1 MRVDFNRSYNSS
13 RLLFQQKV
21 WRLMFLTS
29 SCYIPF
35 FFSWRQSQQQAK
47 PPSDHTA
54 TILYLTV
61 APSLLS
67 VALFAT
73 ICYIIQTSLL
83 ICRFV
88 KGGSAVFFLCR
99 RTVSART
106 VVLRCG
112 RARDFPENQ
121 LTFRDFFER
130 SGKYWC
136 FCRLVSR
143 VVNQINTAFLS
154 CNKKIMQKENK
165 FNIRHQ
171 KEPSDLLKQGKI

>member
-88 KGGSAVFFLCR
+88 KGGSAVFFFY
-99 RTVSART
+99 VEGQWARGQWYWG
-106 VVLRCG
+106 VAG
-112 RARDFPENQ
+112 RVTFQKTSWLSGIFLKDLENTGVFADWSVE
-121 LTFRDFFER
+121 L
-130 SGKYWC
+130 
-136 FCRLVSR
+136 
-143 VVNQINTAFLS
+143 
-154 CNKKIMQKENK
+154 
-165 FNIRHQ
+165 
-171 KEPSDLLKQGKI
+171 

>member
-29 SCYIPF
+29 SCYIHF

-88 KGGSAVFFLCR
+88 KGGSAVFFLMSKDSER
-99 RTVSART
+99 EDSGIEVRQGAWLSRKPA
-106 VVLRCG
+106 
-112 RARDFPENQ
+112 DFQ
-121 LTFRDFFER
+121 GFFW
-130 SGKYWC
+130 KIWKI
-136 FCRLVSR
+136 LVFL
-143 VVNQINTAFLS
+143 QIGQSS
-154 CNKKIMQKENK
+154 CKPN
-165 FNIRHQ
+165 
-171 KEPSDLLKQGKI
+171 